1 MDGDPFCV
9 SALVNDSVFAN
20 TLIDTGCLSYSL
32 CDPRFAK
39 KNNLMLLKIKPCT
52 VTGVDGKVTAVTDEV
67 AVMDIDLD
75 GYSESRVFAYVC
87 PIGQYDMILGMPWI
101 MAQDVQING
110 PCSEMRIG
118 STGTIV

>member
-1 MDGDPFCV
+1 MDRDPFCV

-39 KNNLMLLKIKPCT
+39 KNNLTLLKIKPRT

-75 GYSESRVFAYVC
+75 RYSES
-87 PIGQYDMILGMPWI
+87 
-101 MAQDVQING
+101 
-110 PCSEMRIG
+110 
-118 STGTIV
+118 